1 MIKGIK
7 IIKGSIFKDRRG
19 KLWTSWKKNKK
30 ILLNFKHDKF
40 SISKKNVFRGL
51 HYDQKTW
58 KLISCVYG
66 KIFFVVIN
74 CKKSSK
80 DYLKVYST
88 ILSDKENTQIL
99 VPPGYANGHLCLSD
113 NCVFHYKL
121 SYKGKYSDV
130 NDQEVLKWNDPRIK
144 INWPTKQKLIT
155 SKRDK

>member
-7 IIKGSIFKDRRG
+7 VIKGSIFKDKRG

-40 SISKKNVFRGL
+40 SISKKNVLRGL

-66 KIFFVVIN
+66 KFFFAVVN

-80 DYLKVYST
+80 DYLRVFST
-88 ILSDKENTQIL
+88 ILSDKENVQIL

-121 SYKGKYSDV
+121 SYSGKYSDV
-130 NDQEVLKWNDPRIK
+130 KNQKVLKWNDPRIK
-144 INWPTKQKLIT
+144 IDWPKKQKLIT